1 MVKTGRRYS
10 FNLIL
15 LMLLVSTTILC
26 ACKPK
31 QELDVSAK
39 TQYLLLESTRLA
51 NMGNPDSTVVAYDIL
66 NRILEINPS
75 DADALFRIAPYSYM
89 LGKQEE
95 FYNNILISA
104 KSDTTNYYYNT
115 TAANIAMEL
124 GDITT
129 AEKIYRMLIR
139 NNPDDEKLYDT
150 LARTYLR
157 MGEIEKALACY
168 DTIEIMTD
176 NIEYVA
182 MTKAN
187 IYAQIKDMPKMLAEL
202 KRLSAAYPDNIEYLL
217 PLASAYLE
225 VDSLD
230 KNREIIN
237 KVKALESSCLTSLS
251 DAEYYDKMGDMDSL
265 RISVFNALECPDIDL
280 MTKESLI
287 RDFLNFILKKD
298 NDYKSLE
305 RADTLFLYLTEA
317 YPREVSIKNFYADM
331 LVMQSKFA
339 EAAEQYQASLY
350 VEPSDIDIHRRLI
363 GVLYESGNYKQM
375 NKAIEDAQQYVDST
389 FILEAASYYH
399 FSKQTDKAKEYL
411 QEAIDKYKS
420 SPIFLSDLYTLM
432 GDIYYREGDAD
443 NSFKY
448 YNLAIKSNP
457 VNIEALNNYAYHLSE
472 YGGDLDKAEQM
483 SAKTI
488 SAKPNDPTYLDTYGW
503 IFFKKGNYLFA
514 ELYIKKS
521 LENGGDKNSEVL
533 EHYGDVLFKQGD
545 IEEALKYWER
555 ALAIDKNNAKL
566 KNKIENKTYID

>member
-1 MVKTGRRYS
+1 MAKNCCRYS

-15 LMLLVSTTILC
+15 LMLLVSTTLLC
-26 ACKPK
+26 ACKSK
-31 QELDVSAK
+31 QKIDLSDK

-51 NMGNPDSTVVAYDIL
+51 NMGNPDSSVVAYDIL

-139 NNPDDEKLYDT
+139 NNPGDEKLYDT

-157 MGEIEKALACY
+157 MGEIDKALACY

-176 NIEYVA
+176 NIEYIA

-187 IYAQIKDMPKMLAEL
+187 IYAQIKDMPKMLTEL
-202 KRLSAAYPDNIEYLL
+202 KRLSATYPENIEYLL

-237 KVKALESSCLTSLS
+237 KVKALGSSCITSLS
-251 DAEYYDKMGDMDSL
+251 DAEYYDKKGDMDSL

-298 NDYKSLE
+298 NDIKSLE

-350 VEPSDIDIHRRLI
+350 VEPSDMDINRRLI
-363 GVLYESGNYKQM
+363 GVLYESGNYEQM
-375 NKAIEDAQQYVDST
+375 NKAIEDAQQYADST

-411 QEAIDKYKS
+411 QNAIDKYKS
-420 SPIFLSDLYTLM
+420 SPMFLSDLYTLM
-432 GDIYYREGDAD
+432 GDIYYREGEAD
-443 NSFKY
+443 NSFEY

-533 EHYGDVLFKQGD
+533 EHYGDVLYKQGD

-555 ALAIDKNNAKL
+555 ALAIDKNNVKL
-566 KNKIENKTYID
+566 KNKIENKTYTD